1 MAKITH
7 YMAHDPIGNVESY
20 LTEFDSELIARAA
33 AAGIIFIAV
42 YDDGTREVVD
52 AGEVEEPQ
60 QERQAYEIVT
70 TSYVDRRTAATVAC
84 FEALSAIVDPQPAAA
99 DETGEEAEAV
109 DPVDPVEAFRAA
121 LAALKALEA
130 TE

>member
-20 LTEFDSELIARAA
+20 LTEFDSEIIARAA

-52 AGEVEEPQ
+52 ASEVEEPQ

-84 FEALSAIVDPQPAAA
+84 FDALSAIVDPQPATA
-99 DETGEEAEAV
+99 DETGDEAEAV

>member
-42 YDDGTREVVD
+42 YDDGTRKVVD
-52 AGEVEEPQ
+52 ASEVEEPQ

-70 TSYVDRRTAATVAC
+70 TSYVDKRTAATVAC
-84 FEALSAIVDPQPAAA
+84 FEALSAIVDPQPATA

-109 DPVDPVEAFRAA
+109 DPVDPVEAFRVA

>member
-42 YDDGTREVVD
+42 YDDGTRKVVD
-52 AGEVEEPQ
+52 ASEVEEPQ

-70 TSYVDRRTAATVAC
+70 TSYVDKRTAATVAV
-84 FEALSAIVDPQPAAA
+84 FDALSAIVDPQPATA
-99 DETGEEAEAV
+99 DETGEGTEA
-109 DPVDPVEAFRAA
+109 VDPVEAFRAA
-121 LAALKALEA
+121 LAALKTLEA

>member
-42 YDDGTREVVD
+42 YDDGTRKVVD

>member
-20 LTEFDSELIARAA
+20 LTEFDSKLIARAA

-70 TSYVDRRTAATVAC
+70 TSYVDKRTAATVAC

-99 DETGEEAEAV
+99 DETGEEADAV
-109 DPVDPVEAFRAA
+109 DPVDPVEAFRVA

>member
-70 TSYVDRRTAATVAC
+70 TSYVDKRTAATVAC

-99 DETGEEAEAV
+99 DETGEEADAV
-109 DPVDPVEAFRAA
+109 DPVDPVEAFRVA

>member
-20 LTEFDSELIARAA
+20 LSEFDSELIARAA
-33 AAGIIFIAV
+33 AAGIIFVAV
-42 YDDGTREVVD
+42 YDDGTRKVVD

-70 TSYVDRRTAATVAC
+70 TSYVDRRTAATVAV
-84 FEALSAIVDPQPAAA
+84 FDALSAIVDPQPATA
-99 DETGEEAEAV
+99 DETGDETEAV
-109 DPVDPVEAFRAA
+109 DTVDPVEAFRAA

>member
-84 FEALSAIVDPQPAAA
+84 FDALSAIVDPQPATA
-99 DETGEEAEAV
+99 DETGEEADAV

-130 TE
+130 AE

>member
-84 FEALSAIVDPQPAAA
+84 FDALSAIVDPQPATA
-99 DETGEEAEAV
+99 DETGDEAEAV

>member
-20 LTEFDSELIARAA
+20 LTDFDSELLARAA
-33 AAGIIFIAV
+33 AAGIIFVAV
-42 YDDGTREVVD
+42 YDDGTRKVVD

-60 QERQAYEIVT
+60 PERQAYEIVT
-70 TSYVDRRTAATVAC
+70 TTYVNRRTAATVAV
-84 FEALSAIVDPQPAAA
+84 FDALSAIVDPQPATA

-109 DPVDPVEAFRAA
+109 DPVEAFKAA
-121 LAALKALEA
+121 LDALKALEA
-130 TE
+130 KE

>member
-70 TSYVDRRTAATVAC
+70 TSYVDKRTAATVAC

-99 DETGEEAEAV
+99 DETGEEADAV
-109 DPVDPVEAFRAA
+109 DPVDPVEAFRVA
-121 LAALKALEA
+121 LAALKAPEA

>member
-84 FEALSAIVDPQPAAA
+84 FDALSAIVDPQPATA
-99 DETGEEAEAV
+99 DETGDEAEAV

-121 LAALKALEA
+121 LAALKELEA

>member
-20 LTEFDSELIARAA
+20 LTEFDSELIARSA

-84 FEALSAIVDPQPAAA
+84 FDALSAIVDPQPATA
-99 DETGEEAEAV
+99 DETGEEADAV